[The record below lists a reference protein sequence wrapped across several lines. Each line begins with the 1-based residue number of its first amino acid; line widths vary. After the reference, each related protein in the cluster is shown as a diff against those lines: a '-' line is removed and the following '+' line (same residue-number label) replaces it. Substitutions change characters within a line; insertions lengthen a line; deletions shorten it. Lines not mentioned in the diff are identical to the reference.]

1 MRTRCPVPPLVPKT
15 RPFTPNRNSPAG
27 EETPTVRALKDPL
40 FLFLIAGTSLFAIS
54 VLVDKDPDPHNIHVD
69 LDALTAFVQHRSQ
82 LQHPQLARARLE
94 GMTPAERQ
102 FVIDSYVREE
112 ALYREALRLGFGD
125 GDYVIRRRLAQ
136 NVEFMADGAASALPP
151 LDEAALRE
159 YFESNREDYRQPP
172 SLTLTHVFFDTSRRG
187 EAQAREAAQQSLA
200 RLRAENIGFNAAA
213 GQGDAFLYHRNYA
226 ESSGSDLAGHFGE
239 TMAGALFD
247 IEPGAWQG
255 PLRSPYGLHLVLI
268 AARGEGG
275 LPAFEEVRLRV
286 RTDAEQA
293 RRREFTAERIDEIV
307 GAYRVTADPLP
318 SGRSPGGVARKK
330 LADPSRQ
337 NSASSVNPDL

>member
-1 MRTRCPVPPLVPKT
+1 M
-15 RPFTPNRNSPAG
+15 
-27 EETPTVRALKDPL
+27 RALKDPL
-40 FLFLIAGTSLFAIS
+40 FLFLVAGALVFAAS
-54 VLVDKDPDPHNIHVD
+54 RLLDRDPDPRHIHVD

-82 LQHPQLARARLE
+82 LQNPELARARIE
-94 GMTPAERQ
+94 GMSPEELQ
-102 FVIDSYVREE
+102 FVTNSYVREE

-159 YFESNREDYRQPP
+159 YFESNPEDYRQPP

-200 RLRAENIGFNAAA
+200 RLRAENTGFNAAA
-213 GQGDAFLYHRNYA
+213 GRGDAFLYHRNYA
-226 ESSGSDLAGHFGE
+226 ETSRADLAGHFGE
-239 TMAGALFD
+239 SMAGALFD
-247 IEPGAWQG
+247 LEPATWQG

-275 LPAFEEVRLRV
+275 LPAFDEVRLRV

-318 SGRSPGGVARKK
+318 SGRATGGVARKK

>member
-1 MRTRCPVPPLVPKT
+1 MR
-15 RPFTPNRNSPAG
+15 G
-27 EETPTVRALKDPL
+27 LKDPL
-40 FLFLIAGTSLFAIS
+40 FLFLIAGAAVFAAYRLTDDS
-54 VLVDKDPDPHNIHVD
+54 RDPRHIHID

-82 LQHPQLARARLE
+82 LQDPELARARIE
-94 GMTPAERQ
+94 GMSPEELQ
-102 FVIDSYVREE
+102 FVVDSYVREE

-125 GDYVIRRRLAQ
+125 SDYVIRRRLAQ

-151 LDEAALRE
+151 LDEAALRG
-159 YFESNREDYRQPP
+159 YFGSRREDYRQPP
-172 SLTLTHVFFDTSRRG
+172 SLTFTHVFFDTSRRG
-187 EAQAREAAQQSLA
+187 EAQARDAAQQALA
-200 RLRAENIGFNAAA
+200 RLRAEKTGFNEAA

-226 ESSGSDLAGHFGE
+226 ESTRTDLAGHFGE

-247 IEPGAWQG
+247 LEPGAWQG
-255 PLRSPYGLHLVLI
+255 PLRSPYGLHLVLV
-268 AARGEGG
+268 ARRDDGG
-275 LPAFEEVRLRV
+275 LPAFEDVRLRV

-293 RRREFTAERIDEIV
+293 RRREFTAARIDEIV

-337 NSASSVNPDL
+337 NSANSVKPDS